1 MTRDEAHRRA
11 IEAGARARATRY
23 AYAQIQD
30 YERES
35 YVNEYWSEFADKAE
49 AAITAY
55 LAAMVL
61 PIEEAPKEEL
71 VDIWFQCEG
80 EPPKRWTNCYHDA
93 ITNQWRTSGASGHLV
108 SVPTRVVTHF
118 TFLPEPPK

>member
-1 MTRDEAHRRA
+1 MTREEAHRRA
-11 IEAGARARATRY
+11 IEEGARALATRY

-35 YVNEYWSEFADKAE
+35 YVNEWWSEFADQAE
-49 AAITAY
+49 AAIAAY

-61 PIEEAPKEEL
+61 PIEDAPKDDL
-71 VDIWFQCEG
+71 VDIWFQCGG
-80 EPPKRWTNCYHDA
+80 EAPKRWANCYYDA
-93 ITNQWRTSGASGHLV
+93 ITNQWRTTSATNRLTG
-108 SVPTRVVTHF
+108 VPACIVTHF